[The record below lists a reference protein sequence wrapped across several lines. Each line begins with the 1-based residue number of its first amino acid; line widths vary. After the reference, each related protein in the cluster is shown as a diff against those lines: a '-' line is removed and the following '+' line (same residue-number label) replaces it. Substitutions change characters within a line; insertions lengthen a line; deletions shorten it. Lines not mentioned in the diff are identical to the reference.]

1 MNINIKRAEYIRK
14 TYPQAQ
20 KEWSR
25 YFKTDAILYG
35 MCRRWPH
42 HNDLSAVQAKVTI
55 IGRTYAAG
63 LERKGGE
70 DYRKGI
76 LETVA
81 NTLNKNGKRIDRDVA
96 RLRNLKRYSLTVQNY
111 ILATHGNMVS
121 LLRNETKTKLN
132 FRSFVSKYLHFHAP
146 IVPLFD
152 SRASSVIR
160 EWYPWRRF
168 RNRIRISHNESY
180 DEVYSKF
187 FAQFMLYFNDLKE
200 LRLTPTVRKAD
211 YYLIWWAS

>member
-1 MNINIKRAEYIRK
+1 MNLNIKRAEYIKK
-14 TYPQAQ
+14 TYPHAQ

-25 YFKTDAILYG
+25 YLRTDNILYD
-35 MCRRWPH
+35 MCKRWPH
-42 HNDLSAVQAKVTI
+42 HNDLPAVQAKVTI

-81 NTLNKNGKRIDRDVA
+81 NTLNKNSTRIDRDVA
-96 RLRNLKRYSLTVQNY
+96 TLRNLKQLSMIVQDC
-111 ILATHGNMVS
+111 ILGTHGNMVS
-121 LLRNETKTKLN
+121 LLRKETKTKLN

-160 EWYPWRRF
+160 ELYPWRRS
-168 RNRIRISHNESY
+168 RNRIRIFHKESY

-200 LRLTPTVRKAD
+200 LKLSPTVRRAD

>member
-1 MNINIKRAEYIRK
+1 MNIHIKRGKYIRK
-14 TYPQAQ
+14 TYSQAQ

-25 YFKTDAILYG
+25 YLRADDILYD
-35 MCRRWPH
+35 MCSRWPH
-42 HNDLSAVQAKVTI
+42 HKDLSAVQAKVTI

-63 LERKGGE
+63 LERKAGQ

-81 NTLNKNGKRIDRDVA
+81 NTLNNNSISIDREVA
-96 RLRNLKRYSLTVQNY
+96 TLRNLKRLSMPAQNL

-121 LLRNETKTKLN
+121 LLRKETKSNLN

-168 RNRIRISHNESY
+168 RNRIKLFYKESY

-200 LRLTPTVRKAD
+200 LKLSPTVRKAD